1 MKIVVMGASFGGLHA
16 ITTILA
22 GLPAQFS
29 IPILVVQHIGVP
41 EGLTLAKSL
50 KKRLNKP
57 IFQGEPLMEVKKG
70 HIYIAPVEYHMMIE
84 KDLTLSLSVDEKV
97 NFSRPSIDVLFESAA
112 YSFPGETI
120 GILLTGANNDGARG
134 LHMIK
139 ESGGITIVESPE
151 TAFSPTMPSS
161 AISLFTPDHILSLP
175 LIAPELCSIT
185 GDIDELRAEHSHS

>member
-1 MKIVVMGASFGGLHA
+1 
-16 ITTILA
+16 
-22 GLPAQFS
+22 
-29 IPILVVQHIGVP
+29 
-41 EGLTLAKSL
+41 
-50 KKRLNKP
+50 
-57 IFQGEPLMEVKKG
+57 MEVKKG

-139 ESGGITIVESPE
+139 ESGGITIV
-151 TAFSPTMPSS
+151 
-161 AISLFTPDHILSLP
+161 
-175 LIAPELCSIT
+175 
-185 GDIDELRAEHSHS
+185 